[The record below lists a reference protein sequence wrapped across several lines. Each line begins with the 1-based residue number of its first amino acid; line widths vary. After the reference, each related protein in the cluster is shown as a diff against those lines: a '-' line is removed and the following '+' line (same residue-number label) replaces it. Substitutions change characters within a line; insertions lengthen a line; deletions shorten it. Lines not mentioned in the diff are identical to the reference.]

1 MKFHSPL
8 RSTFYCH
15 LFYLSHMNLIRIAV
29 VDDHEVVRSGLLSLI
44 NTWKG
49 VKVVGDF
56 DSGEALLNAPEVLA
70 NTDVLIL
77 DNQLKGMSGAETF
90 LDLRK
95 RGWDKPVIMLTVSEN
110 DEQFKIL
117 RNSGIYAI
125 FLKSIKAD
133 ILKQKVFE
141 AAGEP
146 DFDDGFAQNVLEKIS
161 PREMEFIQFICDEQ
175 EFTYD
180 QIADLMNVHVRTV
193 DSFRKSLF
201 HKLNIKSK
209 TGLVMFAMKTGLAS
223 R

>member
-1 MKFHSPL
+1 MKFHGL
-8 RSTFYCH
+8 KARAFFEY
-15 LFYLSHMNLIRIAV
+15 LIYLSLMNLIRIAV
-29 VDDHEVVRSGLLSLI
+29 VDDHEVVRSGLLTLI
-44 NTWKG
+44 NTWNG

-56 DSGEALLNAPEVLA
+56 DSGEALLNSPDVLS

-90 LDLRK
+90 LDLRS
-95 RGWDKPVIMLTVSEN
+95 RGWDRPVIMLTVSEN
-110 DEQFKIL
+110 EEQFKIL
-117 RNSGIYAI
+117 RSAGIYEI

-141 AAGEP
+141 AVGEP
-146 DFDDGFAQNVLEKIS
+146 NFDERFAHNVLEKIS
-161 PREMEFIQFICDEQ
+161 PREMEFIRFICDEQ
-175 EFTYD
+175 EYTYD

-201 HKLNIKSK
+201 QKLNIKSK
-209 TGLVMFAMKTGLAS
+209 TGLVMFAIKTGLAA